1 MNIFCENLQIPSFYF
16 KEQLQKNSK
25 VKICKNFFYF
35 PKMVKTV
42 FNLKR
47 EFLFIFLA
55 LKKISSKLCFR
66 ATFTNVK

>member
-47 EFLFIFLA
+47 EFLFIFFSF
-55 LKKISSKLCFR
+55 KKNKEQTLFPRNLYKC
-66 ATFTNVK
+66 

>member
-47 EFLFIFLA
+47 EFLFIFF
-55 LKKISSKLCFR
+55 SF
-66 ATFTNVK
+66 